1 MTVTVDLVQL
11 TKVYKNATEP
21 SVDAIDMSIEKG
33 QLVAML
39 GPSGCGKTTTMKM
52 VAGLLDPT
60 SGDVQFDG
68 ASVIDIPAEKRQ
80 VAMVFQKP
88 LLFPHMSIGDN
99 VAFGL
104 RMRGVDKKT
113 RVKRVSEMM
122 ELVRLPGME
131 DRRPGQLSGGQEQ
144 RISLA
149 RGAHH
154 RAGHPAAR
162 RAAEPARRQPAH
174 RDARPHPPDPGRA
187 GHHQRLRHPRP
198 GRGRDAGRPHRA
210 RCSQGR
216 IQQDGLP
223 QDFYERPATQAVA
236 RFFGTQNFVP
246 GTVSGR
252 RFESVLGTLELG
264 HDHPDGE
271 GLLVIRQ
278 EAIEIGAGENSFEAT
293 VERAMYL
300 GTHVRVWAMPRDVP
314 LQFTAPPGVRYDA
327 DQTITPAAAQ
337 GAGLGRCP
345 RRTASCDPQA
355 AERRLE
361 LLAGGT
367 LGRVDLDLER
377 QSSASTASSWA
388 STTSP
393 SSCPRPRWPSTSP
406 PGRRARLGRGHGA
419 LLDAA
424 GELAGRRPGQ
434 PATRATAIERAVA
447 TARVGARRLRLHGAG
462 PVARRRHARP
472 QHPHRPRCG
481 R

>member
-1 MTVTVDLVQL
+1 MTVAVELLQL
-11 TKVYKNATEP
+11 TKIYRDTTEP
-21 SVDAIDMSIEKG
+21 SVDAIDMSIHKG

-68 ASVIDIPAEKRQ
+68 KSVVDIPAEKRR

-113 RVKRVSEMM
+113 RKKRVGEMM

-149 RGAHH
+149 RGLITEPDILLLDEPLSQLDANL
-154 RAGHPAAR
+154 RIEMR
-162 RAAEPARRQPAH
+162 DLIRSIQAELGITSIFVTHDQEEAVMLADRIA
-174 RDARPHPPDPGRA
+174 
-187 GHHQRLRHPRP
+187 LML
-198 GRGRDAGRPHRA
+198 
-210 RCSQGR
+210 QGR

-223 QDFYERPATQAVA
+223 QDFYERPVTQAVA

-271 GLLVIRQ
+271 GQLVIRQ
-278 EAIEIGAGENSFEAT
+278 EAIEVGPGENGFDAT

-300 GTHVRVWAMPRDVP
+300 GTHVRVWAHAADVP

-327 DQTITPAAAQ
+327 DQRIT
-337 GAGLGRCP
+337 
-345 RRTASCDPQA
+345 
-355 AERRLE
+355 
-361 LLAGGT
+361 
-367 LGRVDLDLER
+367 
-377 QSSASTASSWA
+377 
-388 STTSP
+388 
-393 SSCPRPRWPSTSP
+393 
-406 PGRRARLGRGHGA
+406 
-419 LLDAA
+419 
-424 GELAGRRPGQ
+424 
-434 PATRATAIERAVA
+434 
-447 TARVGARRLRLHGAG
+447 LRLPKEQAWVV
-462 PVARRRHARP
+462 PP
-472 QHPHRPRCG
+472 EDTIL
-481 R
+481 

>member
-11 TKVYKNATEP
+11 TKIYKNTTEP
-21 SVDAIDMSIEKG
+21 SVDAIDMSIDKG

-68 ASVIDIPAEKRQ
+68 ESVVDIPAEKRQ

-113 RVKRVSEMM
+113 RKKRVGEMM

-149 RGAHH
+149 RGLITEPNILLLDEPLSQLDANL
-154 RAGHPAAR
+154 RIEMR
-162 RAAEPARRQPAH
+162 DLIRSIQAELGITSIFVTHDQEEAVMLADRIA
-174 RDARPHPPDPGRA
+174 
-187 GHHQRLRHPRP
+187 LML
-198 GRGRDAGRPHRA
+198 
-210 RCSQGR
+210 QGR

-223 QDFYERPATQAVA
+223 QDFYERPVTQAVA
-236 RFFGTQNFVP
+236 RFFGTKNFVP
-246 GTVSGR
+246 GTVRDRG
-252 RFESVLGTLELG
+252 FESVLGTLELG

-278 EAIEIGAGENSFEAT
+278 EAIEVGPGENSFQAT

-300 GTHVRVWAMPRDVP
+300 GTHVRVWAHAADVP
-314 LQFTAPPGVRYDA
+314 LQFTAPPGVRYDS
-327 DQTITPAAAQ
+327 DQAIT
-337 GAGLGRCP
+337 
-345 RRTASCDPQA
+345 
-355 AERRLE
+355 
-361 LLAGGT
+361 
-367 LGRVDLDLER
+367 
-377 QSSASTASSWA
+377 
-388 STTSP
+388 
-393 SSCPRPRWPSTSP
+393 
-406 PGRRARLGRGHGA
+406 
-419 LLDAA
+419 
-424 GELAGRRPGQ
+424 
-434 PATRATAIERAVA
+434 
-447 TARVGARRLRLHGAG
+447 LRLPKEQAWVV
-462 PVARRRHARP
+462 PAEDRIL
-472 QHPHRPRCG
+472 
-481 R
+481 

>member
-11 TKVYKNATEP
+11 TKIYKNTTEP

-60 SGDVQFDG
+60 SGDVRFDG
-68 ASVIDIPAEKRQ
+68 RSVIDIPAEKRQ

-113 RVKRVSEMM
+113 RKRRVTEMM

-149 RGAHH
+149 RGLITEPDILLLDEPLSQLDANL
-154 RAGHPAAR
+154 RIEMR
-162 RAAEPARRQPAH
+162 DLIRSIQAELGITSIFVTHDQEEAVMLADRIA
-174 RDARPHPPDPGRA
+174 
-187 GHHQRLRHPRP
+187 LML
-198 GRGRDAGRPHRA
+198 
-210 RCSQGR
+210 QGR

-246 GTVSGR
+246 GTVRGR
-252 RFESVLGTLELG
+252 SFESVLGTLELG

-278 EAIEIGAGENSFEAT
+278 EAIEVGAGENSFGAT

-300 GTHVRVWAMPRDVP
+300 GTHVRVWAHAADVP
-314 LQFTAPPGVRYDA
+314 LQFTAAPGVRYES
-327 DQTITPAAAQ
+327 DQAIT
-337 GAGLGRCP
+337 
-345 RRTASCDPQA
+345 
-355 AERRLE
+355 
-361 LLAGGT
+361 
-367 LGRVDLDLER
+367 
-377 QSSASTASSWA
+377 
-388 STTSP
+388 
-393 SSCPRPRWPSTSP
+393 
-406 PGRRARLGRGHGA
+406 
-419 LLDAA
+419 
-424 GELAGRRPGQ
+424 
-434 PATRATAIERAVA
+434 
-447 TARVGARRLRLHGAG
+447 LRLPKEQAWVV
-462 PVARRRHARP
+462 PSEDRIL
-472 QHPHRPRCG
+472 
-481 R
+481 